1 MQIYEAAYEALR
13 ELGRP
18 THLRDLVKYITDKQY
33 FAFGAKSPERALGV
47 AIDRR
52 SKGALISRPISP
64 PLFYRHSPATYGLLD
79 WLSDDSRQD
88 LELDEE
94 IEAAASDD
102 SYLDT
107 TLLLEAQLHEW
118 LYKNLLHNGLTA
130 LGFGELRLF
139 DPSKQSSVYGKY
151 WAPGAGEID
160 MLLQTPS
167 GDFVVIELKRASSDA
182 TVGQICRY
190 VGWVMEHLATQSGK
204 QVHGLIVAREVN
216 ESLRYAVKA
225 TDSNIRYRR
234 LEFDAVLGEPCR

>member
-13 ELGRP
+13 EIGRP
-18 THLRDLVKYITDKQY
+18 THLRELVAYISEKQY

-52 SKGALISRPISP
+52 SKGAVMSRTISP
-64 PLFYRHSPATYGLLD
+64 TLFYRHAPATYGLLD
-79 WLSDDSRQD
+79 WLSDDSRND
-88 LELDEE
+88 LALDEE
-94 IEAAASDD
+94 IEAAVSDD
-102 SYLDT
+102 SCLDT

-118 LYKNLLHNGLTA
+118 LYRNLLQNRLTA
-130 LGFGELRLF
+130 LGFGELSLV
-139 DPSKQSSVYGKY
+139 DPSKQSSAHGKY

-160 MLLQTPS
+160 MLLRTAS

-190 VGWVMEHLATQSGK
+190 VGWVMEHLAMQFGK
-204 QVHGLIVAREVN
+204 QVHGLILAREVS

-225 TDSNIRYRR
+225 THSSIRFRT
-234 LEFDAVLGEPCR
+234 LEFDAVLGASCR